1 MLIPN
6 KHNGY
11 TRDGVRRV
19 FFDGGGGGGGQTTS
33 YTTNVPEYAK
43 EPFMEMIGKGVALSE
58 APYQAYGGERTAQFT
73 PLQRQAFGQAEN
85 QRVAGQI
92 GQASGIAGLAAQQ
105 GLQAG
110 QFQPGT
116 FAPMGVQAPQLQQF
130 QMGPAQRV
138 SSQSFAQPGAA
149 EQFMNPYMQQVVG
162 IQQREAQRQ
171 ADIAGTQRGA
181 QAVRAGAFGGSRQA
195 IMDAEAQRSLA
206 QQMGDIQATGSQ
218 AAFQQAQQ
226 QFNQEQQ
233 ARLQAQMANQ
243 QAGLTVGQQ
252 NLGALLGI
260 QQLGAGQN
268 LQSQMA
274 NQQALMDAQRA
285 FEQSRQ
291 FGADIGLRGGAQ
303 ALQGAQTLGQL
314 GQQQFG
320 QEMDIMGARQQMGGT
335 QQQQIQRILDQQYAD
350 FQAQRDF
357 PYQQLGFM
365 SDLLRG
371 TGSSTRT
378 VFQSPQPNQMAQL
391 AGAGLSAYGLMRAEG
406 GEIPAPK
413 KYAAGGGITGLLP
426 DQQLQERMASPTVAT
441 IAKMAAEKELMDRA
455 QLRTGIESMQ
465 QGVPQMPTQTVA
477 EEMLTQMG
485 IGGLPVPDEVVPDAA
500 MAGGG
505 IVAFSSG
512 DAVRTP
518 YTPRKT
524 SGQRMLDDFLQRG
537 MSMAEAVAAVEALGD
552 ARGIGE
558 VPLRMAEGIA
568 GAVGDVKALPM
579 SPGYLSQRER
589 DEQAREERRRV
600 AREEKA
606 LRQAADPRAGR
617 GVNRNVG
624 FDVAADLDREAQE
637 MFGAG
642 PTGTAPAVPG
652 VAPQAGIAAPGVVAP
667 GAPGAPA
674 TAPVA
679 QGIASLTPAARM
691 AEVERLAGSDQ
702 ALRDQARTMGESEVA
717 AREEYMRSLQAD
729 QAEGAE
735 FWTNM
740 RKKVEDKVEGLS
752 KQEYDAKTN
761 QMLAIGASLMANQ
774 SPNFG
779 VAVGEALG
787 TGVKLKREDEERL
800 RAAKDALDAR
810 QDELAAL
817 ERGEK
822 RGDKKELREARLGV
836 NTAKTALER
845 TLFEL
850 DKSAFDNKRSL
861 AKDVVEAV
869 AREQSAERIASTYV
883 SGRAGT
889 GQLTPKQRAD
899 LANNA
904 ARNVQAALSKDPRAM
919 MRASRDPAYREEL
932 IRNEFNRL
940 LRATGVMSDESTLEG
955 APAGASPDPLGLRS

>member
-11 TRDGVRRV
+11 TRDGIRRV
-19 FFDGGGGGGGQTTS
+19 FIDGGGGGGGGGATKSENIS
-33 YTTNVPEYAK
+33 YTSTVPEWLKGEQK
-43 EPFMEMIGKGVALSE
+43 EIVARGMALGNQ
-58 APYQAYGGERTAQFT
+58 PYQPYTGERTSQFT
-73 PLQRQAFGQAEN
+73 PLQRMAFGQAETQQVAPQLGQATGLTQQAAQAAMGAQFN
-85 QRVAGQI
+85 PVGMGQFTGNVAGAYMSPFVE
-92 GQASGIAGLAAQQ
+92 QAL
-105 GLQAG
+105 
-110 QFQPGT
+110 
-116 FAPMGVQAPQLQQF
+116 APQLQ
-130 QMGPAQRV
+130 GLA
-138 SSQSFAQPGAA
+138 
-149 EQFMNPYMQQVVG
+149 
-162 IQQREAQRQ
+162 RQ
-171 ADIAGTQRGA
+171 AQIEGTRQQGEATQR
-181 QAVRAGAFGGSRQA
+181 GAFGGSRDA
-195 IMDAEAQRSLA
+195 IMRAEREKNLLA
-206 QQMGDIQATGSQ
+206 QQGDVLSRGYQE
-218 AAFQQAQQ
+218 AFQRAQD
-226 QFNQEQQ
+226 QFNRE
-233 ARLQAQMANQ
+233 
-243 QAGLTVGQQ
+243 
-252 NLGALLGI
+252 
-260 QQLGAGQN
+260 
-268 LQSQMA
+268 
-274 NQQALMDAQRA
+274 QALM
-285 FEQSRQ
+285 EQSRQ
-291 FGADIGLRGGAQ
+291 FGAGLG
-303 ALQGAQTLGQL
+303 LQGLELGMRGAGQLGQL

-320 QEMDIMGARQQMGGT
+320 QEMDIMGARERMGGT
-335 QQQQIQRILDQQYAD
+335 QQQQIQRILDQRFAD

-365 SDLLRG
+365 SDLIQGRG
-371 TGSSTRT
+371 GSTRS
-378 VFQSPQPNQMAQL
+378 VFSTPQPNQMAQL
-391 AGAGLSAYGLMRAEG
+391 AGAGLSAAALMRAEG

-413 KYAAGGGITGLLP
+413 RFAAGGGITGLLP
-426 DQQLQERMASPTVAT
+426 DQQLQERMESPTVAT
-441 IAKMAAEKELMDRA
+441 LARMAAEKELMDRA
-455 QLRTGIESMQ
+455 QLRMGMESMQ

-568 GAVGDVKALPM
+568 GAVGDTKALPM

-589 DEQAREERRRV
+589 DEQAREERRRA

-652 VAPQAGIAAPGVVAP
+652 VAPQAGMAAPGVVAP

-674 TAPVA
+674 AAPVA

-717 AREEYMRSLQAD
+717 AREEYVRSLQAD

-940 LRATGVMSDESTLEG
+940 LRATGVMSDENELGG
-955 APAGASPDPLGLRS
+955 APTSANISAADKLVGLQ

>member
-1 MLIPN
+1 
-6 KHNGY
+6 
-11 TRDGVRRV
+11 
-19 FFDGGGGGGGQTTS
+19 
-33 YTTNVPEYAK
+33 
-43 EPFMEMIGKGVALSE
+43 
-58 APYQAYGGERTAQFT
+58 
-73 PLQRQAFGQAEN
+73 
-85 QRVAGQI
+85 
-92 GQASGIAGLAAQQ
+92 
-105 GLQAG
+105 
-110 QFQPGT
+110 
-116 FAPMGVQAPQLQQF
+116 
-130 QMGPAQRV
+130 
-138 SSQSFAQPGAA
+138 
-149 EQFMNPYMQQVVG
+149 
-162 IQQREAQRQ
+162 
-171 ADIAGTQRGA
+171 
-181 QAVRAGAFGGSRQA
+181 
-195 IMDAEAQRSLA
+195 
-206 QQMGDIQATGSQ
+206 
-218 AAFQQAQQ
+218 
-226 QFNQEQQ
+226 
-233 ARLQAQMANQ
+233 
-243 QAGLTVGQQ
+243 
-252 NLGALLGI
+252 
-260 QQLGAGQN
+260 
-268 LQSQMA
+268 
-274 NQQALMDAQRA
+274 
-285 FEQSRQ
+285 
-291 FGADIGLRGGAQ
+291 
-303 ALQGAQTLGQL
+303 
-314 GQQQFG
+314 
-320 QEMDIMGARQQMGGT
+320 
-335 QQQQIQRILDQQYAD
+335 
-350 FQAQRDF
+350 
-357 PYQQLGFM
+357 
-365 SDLLRG
+365 
-371 TGSSTRT
+371 
-378 VFQSPQPNQMAQL
+378 
-391 AGAGLSAYGLMRAEG
+391 MRAEG

-413 KYAAGGGITGLLP
+413 KFAAGGGITGLLP
-426 DQQLQERMASPTVAT
+426 DQQLQERMESPTVAT

-455 QLRTGIESMQ
+455 QLRTGMESMQ

-505 IVAFSSG
+505 IVAFSNG

-524 SGQRMLDDFLQRG
+524 SGQRMLDDFLQARLEGREEEFQQLMDFPPVAVTRG
-537 MSMAEAVAAVEALGD
+537 VVGALGD
-552 ARGIGE
+552 
-558 VPLRMAEGIA
+558 VA
-568 GAVGDVKALPM
+568 GAVADTKALPM

-652 VAPQAGIAAPGVVAP
+652 VAPQAGIAAPGVAAP

-717 AREEYMRSLQAD
+717 AREEYVRSLQAD

-836 NTAKTALER
+836 NTAKTALEK
-845 TLFEL
+845 TLFDL

-883 SGRAGT
+883 SGRAST